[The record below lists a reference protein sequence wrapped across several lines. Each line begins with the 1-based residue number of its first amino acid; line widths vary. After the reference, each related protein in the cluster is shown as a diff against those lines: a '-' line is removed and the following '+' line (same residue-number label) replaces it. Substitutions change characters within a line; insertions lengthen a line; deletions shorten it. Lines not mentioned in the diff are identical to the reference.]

1 MIHHPEY
8 SFRSEFLLPEHFTDS
23 QNQLIYA
30 TLSGMA
36 KDGIETIDTFGI
48 MEYIKHN
55 FESDLCKITKENV
68 DELIN
73 MSTILTRNS
82 IKDYEILVSNVYDVA
97 FRREM
102 LSKLGDCRDIL
113 LNPESEDAKK
123 QIYNIVDSV
132 MTSYSYGD
140 EIEQYTEVVDKY
152 WSEIEA
158 RQATGYA
165 GIPFKFPALNDYV
178 TIEKGELIIFAAQQ
192 KVGKSI
198 MLLNCAV
205 DLLNKGYSVLYIDS
219 ELSSRLFTARL
230 ISHLTGI
237 EYRNLTSGHYEAED
251 KLKIN
256 EAIRWIKSK
265 PMNHIYMPFFS
276 ADNIYMAVK
285 QTMHKYPLDVL
296 IVDYFKS
303 TGEEKDAFQTYAA
316 MGKCIDV
323 IKNEVAGNLNIASI
337 GAAQATANNKLA
349 DSAKIAR
356 NASTI
361 IMIQD
366 KTPEEIEA
374 DGQECGN
381 KKMIVTVNRNGMQH
395 ASGEYIDLVFDGNKI
410 SYEQAQQQHIPQT
423 PY

>member
-1 MIHHPEY
+1 
-8 SFRSEFLLPEHFTDS
+8 
-23 QNQLIYA
+23 
-30 TLSGMA
+30 MA
-36 KDGIETIDTFGI
+36 KDGIETVDTFGI

-113 LNPESEDAKK
+113 LNPEYEDAKK

-140 EIEQYTEVVDKY
+140 EIEQYTEVIDKY

-237 EYRNLTSGHYEAED
+237 EYRNLTSGHYGDEE
-251 KLKIN
+251 KRKIN

-316 MGKCIDV
+316 MGKCVDKHIMSTL
-323 IKNEVAGNLNIASI
+323 NLFNCRKALKPTCYNI
-337 GAAQATANNKLA
+337 
-349 DSAKIAR
+349 R
-356 NASTI
+356 
-361 IMIQD
+361 M
-366 KTPEEIEA
+366 
-374 DGQECGN
+374 
-381 KKMIVTVNRNGMQH
+381 RH
-395 ASGEYIDLVFDGNKI
+395 AWV
-410 SYEQAQQQHIPQT
+410 
-423 PY
+423 

>member
-1 MIHHPEY
+1 M
-8 SFRSEFLLPEHFTDS
+8 PEHFTDS

-113 LNPESEDAKK
+113 LNPEYEDAKK

-140 EIEQYTEVVDKY
+140 EIEQYTEVIDKY

-237 EYRNLTSGHYEAED
+237 EYRNLTSGHYGDEE
-251 KLKIN
+251 KRKIN

-316 MGKCIDV
+316 MGKCVDV
-323 IKNEVAGNLNIASI
+323 IKNEISGNLNIASI

-361 IMIQD
+361 IMIED
-366 KTPEEIEA
+366 KSPEEIEA

-410 SYEQAQQQHIPQT
+410 SYEQAYQQHIPQT

>member
-1 MIHHPEY
+1 
-8 SFRSEFLLPEHFTDS
+8 
-23 QNQLIYA
+23 
-30 TLSGMA
+30 MA

-113 LNPESEDAKK
+113 LNPESEDTKK
-123 QIYNIVDSV
+123 QIYKIVDSV

-152 WSEIEA
+152 WNEIVE

>member
-1 MIHHPEY
+1 
-8 SFRSEFLLPEHFTDS
+8 LPEHFTDS

>member
-1 MIHHPEY
+1 M
-8 SFRSEFLLPEHFTDS
+8 PEHFTDS

>member
-296 IVDYFKS
+296 VVDYFKS

>member
-1 MIHHPEY
+1 M
-8 SFRSEFLLPEHFTDS
+8 PEHFTDS

-48 MEYIKHN
+48 MEYIKRN

-152 WSEIEA
+152 WNEIEA

-237 EYRNLTSGHYEAED
+237 EYRNLTSGHYGDEEKNKIKEA
-251 KLKIN
+251 L
-256 EAIRWIKSK
+256 RWIKSK

-316 MGKCIDV
+316 MGKCVDV
-323 IKNEVAGNLNIASI
+323 IKNEISGNLNIASI

-361 IMIQD
+361 IMIED
-366 KTPEEIEA
+366 KSPEEIEA

>member
-1 MIHHPEY
+1 
-8 SFRSEFLLPEHFTDS
+8 
-23 QNQLIYA
+23 
-30 TLSGMA
+30 MA
-36 KDGIETIDTFGI
+36 KDGIETVDTFGI